1 MSSLAFDL
9 ASDLGGD
16 AIVFVSPGP
25 EDMPPVFSEA
35 TSQEI
40 VIEIAHATGAT
51 ITMVFVTAVFVDG
64 SPSEVV
70 YRAGSFQVGYS
81 ASAQTPLSGGVL
93 LRVRRDAGWPA
104 AASTGAQAFGLV
116 VDVLDDISSSATAQQ
131 LWVMPTLTPD
141 VEVPLVVAAEGA
153 RDLFALTREL
163 IVWQL
168 RE

>member
-9 ASDLGGD
+9 ASDLGGE
-16 AIVFVSPGP
+16 AILFVSPGP
-25 EDMPPVFSEA
+25 DDMPTSFTDA

-51 ITMVFVTAVFVDG
+51 LTMVFITVVFVDG
-64 SPSEVV
+64 SPSETA
-70 YRAGSFQVGYS
+70 YRAGNFQVGYS
-81 ASAQTPLSGGVL
+81 ASVQTPLSGGVL
-93 LRVRRDAGWPA
+93 LRVRRDDGWPP
-104 AASTGAQAFGLV
+104 AASEGAQSFGLI

-131 LWVMPTLTPD
+131 FWVMPTLTAA
-141 VEVPLVVAAEGA
+141 VEVPLVAVADGA